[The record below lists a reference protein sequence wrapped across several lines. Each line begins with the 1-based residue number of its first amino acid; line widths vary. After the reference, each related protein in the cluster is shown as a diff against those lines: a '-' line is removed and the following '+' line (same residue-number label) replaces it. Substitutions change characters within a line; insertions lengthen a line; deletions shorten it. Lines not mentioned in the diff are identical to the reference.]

1 MWDFCYKR
9 PGLGIL
15 KQKGGKIRREV
26 GDLYLDV
33 FCCLQV
39 NGPVTGRTYNWGERG
54 LIPGEGTYG
63 QMYRFDVVL
72 QVNGLVTGGTYS
84 WGEGGLI
91 TGWIVCLQG
100 NGPVTQWGRFSVGGG
115 GKGQKRK
122 FFRIYNQRYLQFHSL
137 TH

>member
-15 KQKGGKIRREV
+15 KQKGGKIREV

-91 TGWIVCLQG
+91 TGWIVLFTGKWACNSVGAL
-100 NGPVTQWGRFSVGGG
+100 FSWGGG
-115 GKGQKRK
+115 GKGHKRK
-122 FFRIYNQRYLQFHSL
+122 FFHIYNQRYLQFHSL
-137 TH
+137 TQ